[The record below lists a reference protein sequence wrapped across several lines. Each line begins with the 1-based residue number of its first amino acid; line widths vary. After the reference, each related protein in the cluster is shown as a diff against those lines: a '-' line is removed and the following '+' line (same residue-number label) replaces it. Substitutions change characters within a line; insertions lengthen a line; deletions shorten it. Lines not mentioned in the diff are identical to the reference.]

1 MRVDERLTFAE
12 ARSVLGVE
20 PDADSRALRR
30 GLAAAAAAGLGDEQ
44 ALRRAIAAWRLLSAP
59 RSAGFFAPAA
69 VRRDVRAEIRV
80 GLAEAVSG
88 ETRLLSLP
96 GGETFRVRIPA
107 GARDGLTLRLRDV
120 APGGGDVLIRLRV
133 RAAEPARRSAG
144 DLIRRFS
151 RAWAA

>member
-1 MRVDERLTFAE
+1 MDERLSFAD
-12 ARSVLGVE
+12 ARRVLGVE
-20 PDADSRALRR
+20 PDADARTLRR
-30 GLAAAAAAGLGDEQ
+30 GLAAAAAAGLGDEK

-59 RSAGFFAPAA
+59 RPATFFAPAPA
-69 VRRDVRAEIRV
+69 PRDFHSEIRV
-80 GLAEAVSG
+80 GLPEAVAG

-107 GARDGLTLRLRDV
+107 GARDGLTLRLRGA
-120 APGGGDVLIRLRV
+120 APGGGDVLLRLRV
-133 RAAEPARRSAG
+133 TAAQPARRSAG